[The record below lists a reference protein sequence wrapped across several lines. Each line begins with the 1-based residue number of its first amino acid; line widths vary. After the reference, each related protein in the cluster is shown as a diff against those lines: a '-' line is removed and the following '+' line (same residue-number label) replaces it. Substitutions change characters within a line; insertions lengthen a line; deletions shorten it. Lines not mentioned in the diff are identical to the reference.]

1 MAQNNNQGFS
11 LEKLTG
17 GLTDPYKVL
26 QKMSAEVLTIE
37 KALTQLRA
45 ATGMTEQ
52 QAASL
57 MKTYTELGRRLN
69 ITGTEL
75 AASASQ
81 WLRQGKSIQDAQKLV
96 ESSLVLA
103 KTGGISSQEADKF
116 LSQATQA
123 YRLSADQLAALVDQ
137 VNAMDLSTSLDTG
150 SLTQAFSQLAVG
162 ASAAGVETEKL
173 LSYLAVMGE
182 KSGGGISSA
191 ADALETMLSRLE
203 EAQISKLFGGSGQ
216 DASGLER
223 SLSQA
228 GVSLTNSMGQ
238 LRAFDQVLEDIAARW
253 GSLEASSKLSIAN
266 AFAGTEN
273 RNGFDALMENYSL
286 TQRYT
291 QLAQQSSGQAMKS
304 YEAYQDSL
312 EGKIQGLKNSFQ
324 GLSDTAL
331 DTDLFTGL
339 VEGGTSALDFLDG
352 FIDKV
357 GLLGTVLAGA
367 TIKKGLSGLKTN
379 LGSPENHR
387 GRKFPIFYTVSHA
400 QVTQTRYGR
409 SASLWSAEF

>member
-1 MAQNNNQGFS
+1 MAQNNTTAADTS
-11 LEKLTG
+11 LAKRALSAIFDKEKIFKAMYTEVQQVSNALSQ
-17 GLTDPYKVL
+17 L
-26 QKMSAEVLTIE
+26 Q
-37 KALTQLRA
+37 A

-123 YRLSADQLAALVDQ
+123 YHLSADQLAALVDQ

-150 SLTQAFSQLAVG
+150 SLTQAFSQLAAG

-216 DASGLER
+216 NASGLER

-228 GVSLTNSMGQ
+228 GVSLTDSMGQ

-286 TQRYT
+286 TQRYA

-312 EGKIQGLKNSFQ
+312 AGKVQGLKNSLQ

-357 GLLGTVLAGA
+357 GLLSTVLAGA
-367 TIKKGLSGLKTN
+367 TIEKGLSGLKTN
-379 LGSPENHR
+379 LGSPENHW

-400 QVTQTRYGR
+400 QVT
-409 SASLWSAEF
+409 

>member
-116 LSQATQA
+116 LSQAMQT

-150 SLTQAFSQLAVG
+150 SLTQAFSQLAAG

-216 DASGLER
+216 NASGLER

-266 AFAGTEN
+266 AFAGAEN

-286 TQRYT
+286 TQRYA

-400 QVTQTRYGR
+400 QVTR
-409 SASLWSAEF
+409 A

>member
-1 MAQNNNQGFS
+1 
-11 LEKLTG
+11 
-17 GLTDPYKVL
+17 
-26 QKMSAEVLTIE
+26 
-37 KALTQLRA
+37 
-45 ATGMTEQ
+45 
-52 QAASL
+52 
-57 MKTYTELGRRLN
+57 
-69 ITGTEL
+69 
-75 AASASQ
+75 
-81 WLRQGKSIQDAQKLV
+81 
-96 ESSLVLA
+96 
-103 KTGGISSQEADKF
+103 
-116 LSQATQA
+116 
-123 YRLSADQLAALVDQ
+123 
-137 VNAMDLSTSLDTG
+137 MDLSTSLDTG
-150 SLTQAFSQLAVG
+150 SLTQAFSQLAAG

-216 DASGLER
+216 NASGLER

-228 GVSLTNSMGQ
+228 GVSLTDSMGQ

-273 RNGFDALMENYSL
+273 RNGFDALVENYSL
-286 TQRYT
+286 TQRYA

-312 EGKIQGLKNSFQ
+312 AGKVQGLKNSLQ

-357 GLLGTVLAGA
+357 GLLSTVLAGA
-367 TIKKGLSGLKTN
+367 TIEKGLSGLKTN